1 MLMEL
6 CISELE
12 DVSREPQLNET
23 PQPVIQESPH
33 PYPDDVTISNTVRMP
48 NAEALVITFDSRYVT
63 FDPRYV
69 TFNPR
74 YVVECIRM
82 CVDVY
87 SNANICSSTSARYL
101 CSPNSPRLM
110 YPH

>member
-63 FDPRYV
+63 FDP
-69 TFNPR
+69 
-74 YVVECIRM
+74 M
-82 CVDVY
+82 CVHVY
-87 SNANICSSTSARYL
+87 SNTNICSSTSAIYL
-101 CSPNSPRLM
+101 CSPNSPRLV